1 MYNYVINYPQNFLP
15 HFEGVLK
22 EDTMVIDGVKSKGWV
37 QVVLTEAGRAKW
49 EEFLARKENQL
60 FSALYRARNEQED
73 GTLVLSA
80 SFYDEVFGEEFETPM
95 YSAMSFL

>member
-1 MYNYVINYPQNFLP
+1 MHNYVINYLQIFLP
-15 HFEGVLK
+15 HFEGALK
-22 EDTMVIDGVKSKGWV
+22 EDVMAIDGVMPKGLV
-37 QVVLTEAGRAKW
+37 KVKLTDAGRAKW

-73 GTLVLSA
+73 GTLVLTS

>member
-73 GTLVLSA
+73 GTLVLTS

-95 YSAMSFL
+95 YSVMSFL